1 MNEQD
6 LQNGNSS
13 NNTGNNL
20 DGHRITFLELIL
32 NIVAFAFAATFEY
45 KGYDH
50 FRWWFFIIGIII
62 SVFLSLAF
70 DAEKYNKGAYIGSFI
85 GFFIV
90 FALIF
95 QGIGLPV
102 WTWLIIW
109 PILYSVMVKIISRIK
124 AKQTTCDRCKKEYAM
139 EVYDTKFLGSERIS
153 ITKSQWITDV
163 YGKQHENRYEVPGKR
178 EYYRDHR
185 RCKYCGYEDT
195 IDYTE
200 EHEN

>member
-1 MNEQD
+1 MNRHD
-6 LQNGNSS
+6 LQNGNYP
-13 NNTGNNL
+13 NNKANNMG
-20 DGHRITFLELIL
+20 DHKISFLELVL
-32 NIVAFAFAATFEY
+32 NIIAFAIAADFDDPHY
-45 KGYDH
+45 
-50 FRWWFFIIGIII
+50 RWWLFIIGVII
-62 SVFLSLAF
+62 SFFLAFAF
-70 DAEKYNKGAYIGSFI
+70 DAEKYNKGAYIGGFI
-85 GFFIV
+85 VAFIV

-95 QGIGLPV
+95 NGIGLPL

-109 PILYSVMVKIISRIK
+109 PVIYTIMVKIISRIK

-153 ITKSQWITDV
+153 ITKSQWITDI

-195 IDYTE
+195 DNYSLE
-200 EHEN
+200 FEN